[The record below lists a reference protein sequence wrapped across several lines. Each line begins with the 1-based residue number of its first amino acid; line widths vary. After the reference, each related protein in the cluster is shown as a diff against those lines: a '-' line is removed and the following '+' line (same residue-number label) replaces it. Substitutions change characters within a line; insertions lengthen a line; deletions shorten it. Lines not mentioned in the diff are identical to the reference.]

1 MGESR
6 EREREERER
15 EREEREREREER
27 ERERERYRP
36 RSPVSR
42 PTARPATLFVSF
54 SAWSAWR
61 QHQHPRSHSHCC
73 CCLLF
78 VAPSSFLRGARTCAR
93 DVSRDSTSVWR
104 LALLLRSLISCVVL
118 LNGASQPVL
127 FLFTC
132 DPLVSRCTME
142 SLMNPRERT
151 WMYRREAV
159 G

>member
-78 VAPSSFLRGARTCAR
+78 VAPSSCLRG
-93 DVSRDSTSVWR
+93 SRR
-104 LALLLRSLISCVVL
+104 LPRQHECLAPRAASPKLNLVCCSLKRRQS
-118 LNGASQPVL
+118 ASFVPL
-127 FLFTC
+127 TC
-132 DPLVSRCTME
+132 DPLVEISRC
-142 SLMNPRERT
+142 SWIFRL
-151 WMYRREAV
+151 
-159 G
+159 

>member
-78 VAPSSFLRGARTCAR
+78 VAPSSFLRGSQTSPATAR
-93 DVSRDSTSVWR
+93 VF
-104 LALLLRSLISCVVL
+104 
-118 LNGASQPVL
+118 GASRCSPKL
-127 FLFTC
+127 N
-132 DPLVSRCTME
+132 LVCC
-142 SLMNPRERT
+142 SLN
-151 WMYRREAV
+151 RRQSASFV
-159 G
+159 S